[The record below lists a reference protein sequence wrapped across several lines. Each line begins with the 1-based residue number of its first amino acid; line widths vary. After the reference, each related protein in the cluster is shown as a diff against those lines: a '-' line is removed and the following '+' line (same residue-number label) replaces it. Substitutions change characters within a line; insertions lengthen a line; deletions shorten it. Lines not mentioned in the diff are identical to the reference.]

1 MDLIIYFRVCDG
13 GLREKKVYRVRISSG
28 RHSFV
33 HKESDGM
40 IFFRKPRDRNDNYL
54 YTALREQNSAHE
66 SPAPNRWQPE
76 QVSTDGHS
84 LHDPRSWDYILDN
97 TKYSK
102 TVRQSVSHNT
112 TVPVQEISIS
122 INETETLTPILFKPI
137 QCLSHVWP
145 QMLNWAIKFVHWSLC
160 ALSHRSIVWS
170 YFNLFNFGFSF
181 WDRREKRFYSFECSS
196 WDPKYLGYGGPS
208 AWGIS
213 IWYRSPA
220 LESHTV
226 VNILLSRHSVS
237 IFDTCIYGSITLWIG
252 SRDLRS
258 KIASGLFRVSTSVFI
273 SILTFSGT
281 VL

>member
-1 MDLIIYFRVCDG
+1 MGVYEKRRCTGFEYPPVDIRLSTKNLMVWSFFESLVTEMIITCTRPWENRTQPTSHQLRIGDNPGKSQQMVMILCMIPGRV
-13 GLREKKVYRVRISSG
+13 
-28 RHSFV
+28 
-33 HKESDGM
+33 
-40 IFFRKPRDRNDNYL
+40 
-54 YTALREQNSAHE
+54 
-66 SPAPNRWQPE
+66 
-76 QVSTDGHS
+76 
-84 LHDPRSWDYILDN
+84 SWDCILDN
-97 TKYSK
+97 TKHSK

-122 INETETLTPILFKPI
+122 INETETLTPILFKPT